1 MKRTRPEVSAQPDLV
16 VACIRQPCAFHNR
29 LLCAKAAFDQK
40 YLAKLGFLCPR
51 RQGQRCEAGDLW
63 DQAILSDKDAKEMSD
78 LGRGNAAMQH
88 MRDLVSRRVGAA
100 ALELSEK
107 DLAATRVQLQVRE
120 DDKSREAQHFLNDRL
135 ALECSVGDMA
145 TTVAELAQ
153 KMSSAISNGD
163 SEAEIQKLHEA
174 GLAQISS
181 LPASDIVLASE
192 LYGSLCN
199 SFEKLRE
206 AEREFRTRAT
216 QANTTEVR
224 QAPAASSSPSADA
237 WTPVVCSAVMHIVTT
252 VVNAWREQG
261 ENYSFKEMKQ
271 WVDDRIFTNCTIE
284 WGGNTALKAVLGR
297 LGTNSCRYGTNSF
310 WELVRFIGNANRHYG
325 PYIPLARDGSKVS
338 PIRYCLDADDH
349 VIYIV
354 LWLLYHDDAQKV
366 VPERDAM
373 ILTLEGSTPLRNPGI
388 DLFRLSGSWK
398 L

>member
-1 MKRTRPEVSAQPDLV
+1 
-16 VACIRQPCAFHNR
+16 
-29 LLCAKAAFDQK
+29 
-40 YLAKLGFLCPR
+40 
-51 RQGQRCEAGDLW
+51 
-63 DQAILSDKDAKEMSD
+63 MSD

-206 AEREFRTRAT
+206 AEREFRTQAT

-224 QAPAASSSPSADA
+224 QAPAASSSPSAGA

-271 WVDDRIFTNCTIE
+271 WVDDRIFTNCTIV
-284 WGGNTALKAVLGR
+284 GGEHRSQSRA
-297 LGTNSCRYGTNSF
+297 
-310 WELVRFIGNANRHYG
+310 
-325 PYIPLARDGSKVS
+325 
-338 PIRYCLDADDH
+338 
-349 VIYIV
+349 
-354 LWLLYHDDAQKV
+354 
-366 VPERDAM
+366 
-373 ILTLEGSTPLRNPGI
+373 GSTWNQLLSVRNQLILGVGQVHWQCKPALRPVHPI
-388 DLFRLSGSWK
+388 SS
-398 L
+398 